1 MSCLSFYN
9 AHLEDQTQINWNSCN
24 LPPTPPPLST
34 PILKLAKPDLDFAAR
49 VEPVSLDH
57 YFSATVA
64 AATCWE
70 SAQLFWRLHP
80 ILHVTCSWAPRMNW
94 REWASLLLYKAHLPL
109 NIRPSSRLVVLV
121 PLFLN
126 LPRSPLLFQLQAASQ
141 ARTQT

>member
-1 MSCLSFYN
+1 MRVAKNHNSIKSSVHNPQALPLPDTPTLLGLSAGPHSISSNGFSVPLAQHPTCIYVTAGFITYIWNSEVHVIMSCLSFYN

-70 SAQLFWRLHP
+70 SA
-80 ILHVTCSWAPRMNW
+80 
-94 REWASLLLYKAHLPL
+94 
-109 NIRPSSRLVVLV
+109 
-121 PLFLN
+121 
-126 LPRSPLLFQLQAASQ
+126 
-141 ARTQT
+141 